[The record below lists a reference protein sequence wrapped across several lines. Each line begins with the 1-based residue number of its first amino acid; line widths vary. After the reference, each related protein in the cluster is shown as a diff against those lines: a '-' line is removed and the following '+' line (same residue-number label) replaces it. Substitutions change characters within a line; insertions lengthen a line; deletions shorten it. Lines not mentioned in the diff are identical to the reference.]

1 MKGGR
6 LLRQLAGF
14 VAMWALALNVVLAAY
29 APCDRIARDA
39 FGEPIC
45 AQHQDGGTQ
54 PSDPAKHDSACCDV
68 FCGAVSFADTAAVY
82 APDSPI
88 KLQWTRF
95 EPVALELPLSAPSRH
110 RLASPRGP
118 PLA

>member
-1 MKGGR
+1 MTVPFAHKIGQIAYCSGLDCSPIIPLVDGNRGGKPHEHS
-6 LLRQLAGF
+6 
-14 VAMWALALNVVLAAY
+14 WA
-29 APCDRIARDA
+29 
-39 FGEPIC
+39 
-45 AQHQDGGTQ
+45 
-54 PSDPAKHDSACCDV
+54 DV